1 MPPTRPGPCAAPHP
15 QSRLGGA
22 RPEENEEPPPL
33 LPDMVEMMLMQ
44 NAQLH
49 QILMHSL
56 MLRALPSS
64 VFSPLGASQA
74 APLHPG
80 LQVGSVGGTA

>member
-1 MPPTRPGPCAAPHP
+1 
-15 QSRLGGA
+15 
-22 RPEENEEPPPL
+22 
-33 LPDMVEMMLMQ
+33 MLMQ

-64 VFSPLGASQA
+64 VFLPPGASQA

-80 LQVGSVGGTA
+80 LQVGSVDGTA